1 MLRVDSVEDLLGVCA
16 PFVCPFFLPVVWA
29 DSTTIVAVLS
39 HFLYILMHILPL
51 HTRANASLLTSV
63 VGEYACS
70 MRCVRGSAFDR
81 ANTPL
86 CYRGTPRYLRA
97 DVRRRIVGA
106 SVSAADGM
114 RVLTLSVLY

>member
-1 MLRVDSVEDLLGVCA
+1 MLRVDSVEGLFGVCA

-70 MRCVRGSAFDR
+70 MRCVRA
-81 ANTPL
+81 PL
-86 CYRGTPRYLRA
+86 LIERILRYAIGVLPDIYVLTCVDA
-97 DVRRRIVGA
+97 LLV
-106 SVSAADGM
+106 
-114 RVLTLSVLY
+114 RVLVPRME

>member
-1 MLRVDSVEDLLGVCA
+1 MLRVDSVEGLFGVCA

-81 ANTPL
+81 ANAIGVLPDI
-86 CYRGTPRYLRA
+86 Y
-97 DVRRRIVGA
+97 
-106 SVSAADGM
+106 
-114 RVLTLSVLY
+114 VLTCVDALLVRV